1 MAPAMIGSNQIDQQ
15 LPEENMPILSKL
27 SKTDLS
33 AMLSVA
39 MFGMTILISAV
50 GPAEA
55 GSGLM
60 ITDGSVSPTVSYKA

>member
-1 MAPAMIGSNQIDQQ
+1 MPNFSN
-15 LPEENMPILSKL
+15 L

-39 MFGMTILISAV
+39 LFGMTILISAV

-55 GSGLM
+55 GSAV
-60 ITDGSVSPTVSYKA
+60 ITTDGTASPTVSYKA